1 MTWDYYN
8 IKKKDFRMSDEKADI
23 DFLITRAVN
32 IGLRNSDEILREVN
46 SYPDFEFTK
55 KDVDRAA
62 EIIANAIS
70 NYIYKW

>member
-1 MTWDYYN
+1 MTWDYYD
-8 IKKKDFRMSDEKADI
+8 IKKKDFRMSDEKANI

-55 KDVDRAA
+55 EDVDRAA
-62 EIIANAIS
+62 EIIAKAIS
-70 NYIYKW
+70 DYIYKR